1 MIIQLQIENFHIP
14 SSSPRFKTVCLPTD
28 VLALRY
34 SLVDRGRGV
43 SLAHFYFP
51 AEFYQDIFQDIL
63 HKIVYRQKKIVKT

>member
-14 SSSPRFKTVCLPTD
+14 SPSPPYKTVCWPTD
-28 VLALRY
+28 VLSLRY

-51 AEFYQDIFQDIL
+51 AEFYQDFFTRLYTD
-63 HKIVYRQKKIVKT
+63 RKK